1 MILSGCSKQTATEES
16 YADEKMNVNIQAVD
30 AAASAPVHSTVTSA
44 PPQLAYDYDY
54 GFSSGTKGVDAL
66 INADQSA
73 CAKAGQ
79 AACQMISMRA
89 DNNPGSGFVRKT
101 LELRV
106 TPEWMKIW
114 QGQLSA
120 NLKNSNAHIFSQ
132 NVTSEDLSL
141 QIVDT
146 DAHLKNK
153 LALRDRLL
161 NIIKNNPGKIGDL
174 VEAETQLSQVQ
185 SDIDSAQSTLAV
197 LQKRVATTHLT
208 LTYQSEAAAASHNT
222 FSPVTDAFRNIL
234 NNMMIMLGIIISAAA
249 FLIPLLIVIVPLIWL
264 FVKWFR
270 KRKAS
275 KIGKA

>member
-1 MILSGCSKQTATEES
+1 MYT
-16 YADEKMNVNIQAVD
+16 DEKVNVDFLAGQAVD
-30 AAASAPVHSTVTSA
+30 AAASAPVHAMVTSGA
-44 PPQLAYDYDY
+44 PQLAYDYEY
-54 GFSSGTKGVDAL
+54 GFSTSPKGVDAL
-66 INADQSA
+66 INADQNT

-89 DNNPGSGFVRKT
+89 DNNPDSDFVRKT

-106 TPEWMKIW
+106 TPEWLKAW
-114 QGQLSA
+114 QGRLNA
-120 NLKNSNAHIFSQ
+120 ELKQAGAHIVSQ
-132 NVTSEDLSL
+132 NVTSEDLGL

-208 LTYQSEAAAASHNT
+208 LIYQSEAAAASHNT
-222 FSPVTDAFRNIL
+222 FSPVTNAFRNIL

-249 FLIPLLIVIVPLIWL
+249 FLIPLLIVVVPLIWL
-264 FVKWFR
+264 FVKWLR

-275 KIGKA
+275 KIEKA